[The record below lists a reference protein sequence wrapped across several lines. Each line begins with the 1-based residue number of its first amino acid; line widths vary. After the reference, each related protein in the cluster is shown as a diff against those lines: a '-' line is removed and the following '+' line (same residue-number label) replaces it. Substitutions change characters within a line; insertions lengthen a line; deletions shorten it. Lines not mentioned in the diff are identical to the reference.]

1 MRAAGGV
8 SRSTKLRVRGSS
20 VRGGEHTWECF
31 LVVGW
36 VGKNG
41 VLQRSDGEM
50 DLGETKCAASLCRVI
65 CIRQLAVSSLTK
77 CQMRMNL
84 GEGCEFT
91 ANSCACYSPGEGVR
105 TEPVLWCPCWSC
117 LFLAEWFYFSLLW
130 IFLKDTAWGEGGE
143 LFFPGAAACPFCQ
156 RSVVVPSWIAASFPI
171 HWIWTAV

>member
-8 SRSTKLRVRGSS
+8 SRSTKLRLRGSS

-105 TEPVLWCPCWSC
+105 TEPVL
-117 LFLAEWFYFSLLW
+117 
-130 IFLKDTAWGEGGE
+130 
-143 LFFPGAAACPFCQ
+143 
-156 RSVVVPSWIAASFPI
+156 
-171 HWIWTAV
+171 